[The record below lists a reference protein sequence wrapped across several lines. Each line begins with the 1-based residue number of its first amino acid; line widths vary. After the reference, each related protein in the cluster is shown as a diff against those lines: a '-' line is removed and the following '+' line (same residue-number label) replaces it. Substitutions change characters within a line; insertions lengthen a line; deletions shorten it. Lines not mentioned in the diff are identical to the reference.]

1 MNENNNVS
9 EVSPQN
15 TKSIGFFDWLSNTFS
30 KPYLIFILWWIVI
43 NLDLVLIL
51 LGKYNIWL
59 QIKTEYG
66 GILKT
71 KIGINFSKNYID
83 YIVVYNFILP
93 LLGTIITVIGL
104 TTLINAVRLCAV
116 YIENRYIERSSHM
129 QKKSIT
135 KQKINESKLD
145 EEYKKQQEKLA
156 ELLKSYD
163 DIKDINQEIKK
174 LFNIHHG
181 AVNTTLVTSE
191 NDSWE
196 KETSINFYG
205 IMDSLN
211 IDIVGYLIKIKDDQI
226 RPPRLEILK
235 DRYYYLPDIDH
246 SLTSVK
252 DSIGKLSS
260 ENLEQSKEFIV
271 SEFISTFS
279 FKKKL
284 QILFNFKKS
293 KNLQS
298 QNNNLKR

>member
-1 MNENNNVS
+1 MSENNDVS
-9 EVSPQN
+9 KEIPQN

-30 KPYLIFILWWIVI
+30 KLYLIFILWWIVI

-59 QIKTEYG
+59 QIKNEYG

-71 KIGINFSKNYID
+71 KIGINFSENYIY

-104 TTLINAVRLCAV
+104 TPLINAVRLCAV
-116 YIENRYIERSSHM
+116 YIENRYIEISSHM
-129 QKKSIT
+129 QKKSIK
-135 KQKINESKLD
+135 KQKINGSKLD

-156 ELLKSYD
+156 EILKSYEN
-163 DIKDINQEIKK
+163 IKDINQEIPK
-174 LFNIHHG
+174 LFHKYSINIEVG
-181 AVNTTLVTSE
+181 TNETNSG
-191 NDSWE
+191 E
-196 KETSINFYG
+196 KENLIRFLKNTADAHTS
-205 IMDSLN
+205 
-211 IDIVGYLIKIKDDQI
+211 VGNDIKIKDNQKI
-226 RPPRLEILK
+226 PQELTNQ
-235 DRYYYLPDIDH
+235 YYYLEDNLNN
-246 SLTSVK
+246 SVTSIQEF
-252 DSIGKLSS
+252 IGKLSS

-271 SEFISTFS
+271 SEIISTFS